1 MTRPA
6 GRLLLLAAAWL
17 LLPGLAGAAAS
28 PPAVLEPYLALAS
41 SPQGRELLAGARRA
55 MEDYFEGARPG
66 EKAQLPRA
74 AGGAPGWPGAPVGV
88 FVSLTRGGA
97 TRACVG
103 SATPLG
109 GTLAET
115 VGSLAVQ
122 ALHTDRRHPPVR
134 RDELPES
141 RIVIAFAGPGEAV
154 QDPMAVQPARE
165 GLLVVTPRGTA
176 AFLPGEARTV
186 SWALR
191 QARRIGVLGPGE
203 DATYLR
209 FQVVTLAEPAR
220 AVEGSDEMP

>member
-1 MTRPA
+1 
-6 GRLLLLAAAWL
+6 
-17 LLPGLAGAAAS
+17 
-28 PPAVLEPYLALAS
+28 
-41 SPQGRELLAGARRA
+41 
-55 MEDYFEGARPG
+55 
-66 EKAQLPRA
+66 
-74 AGGAPGWPGAPVGV
+74 VGV

-122 ALHTDRRHPPVR
+122 ALHADRRHPPVR

-154 QDPMAVQPARE
+154 QDPLAVQPARE

>member
-1 MTRPA
+1 MTRRE

-66 EKAQLPRA
+66 EKAQLPR
-74 AGGAPGWPGAPVGV
+74 APGWPGAPVGV

-141 RIVIAFAGPGEAV
+141 RIVIAFAGPREAV

-220 AVEGSDEMP
+220 AVEGSDAMP